1 MFPKESMPVFSY
13 ENIYVELEKI
23 KYDIKKLLKKYYLIE
38 VNEYLEKLLEKE
50 REKISEEEK
59 KDREN
64 ISRELKEE
72 KEKLLNEGLDKELER
87 RKEKILEK
95 EKEEKE
101 KILVELKKEKEK
113 ILEEEKEN
121 LLLKL
126 PNPYISQFEFYHQKY
141 INPKMDDSEYL
152 NLEEFIKNLEKEI
165 NSNSKLFSEY
175 LEFAKEL
182 TKGHSYTEVE
192 IDKSSCKT
200 KIEKSSISEEVI
212 DKIQSKLD
220 EKTEITEINDIKFRF
235 INRISNTRDT
245 YVLQIEDER
254 SSYKRA
260 LVHVE
265 DKRKVTIFLSEKP
278 IAQIYFDLYFLESEN
293 GYYDVISTKI
303 RLKNLGKTKFLAEE
317 NKLLQIIGKKGD
329 ERYILFINNSHI
341 VIEETVTNEIKKFK
355 TANLK
360 NKYFYFEIPLKLS
373 MDDYYTS
380 KNNEGIIKA
389 LLKGLKTYALIDR
402 DLTFLAYFT
411 RGAEKSNIY
420 TPRRYKIKMGKETV
434 EYLKVS
440 SLMSI
445 IPKIEIN
452 RFDKEQLEKICDH
465 NKKEF
470 FTSTSNFIFLT
481 NDNLKHNHFSFSSV
495 ILKDK
500 LVYNINKVDLIEIIE
515 KEDKIV
521 LKFELS
527 IVNYF
532 EKTAKPQKIIQTKE
546 ITKLYEKGKTFSEI
560 KNDELLKNVDTFLIL

>member
-13 ENIYVELEKI
+13 ENIHVELEKI
-23 KYDIKKLLKKYYLIE
+23 KYDIKKLLKKYYFIE

-220 EKTEITEINDIKFRF
+220 EKTEINDIKFRF

>member
-13 ENIYVELEKI
+13 ENIHVELEKI

-87 RKEKILEK
+87 RKEKILE
-95 EKEEKE
+95 
-101 KILVELKKEKEK
+101 
-113 ILEEEKEN
+113 EEKEN

-182 TKGHSYTEVE
+182 TKGYTKVE

-200 KIEKSSISEEVI
+200 KIEKSSISKEVI

-220 EKTEITEINDIKFRF
+220 EKTEINDIKFRF

-355 TANLK
+355 TTNLK

-402 DLTFLAYFT
+402 DLNFLTYFT

-434 EYLKVS
+434 EYLRVS

-452 RFDKEQLEKICDH
+452 RFDKDQLEKICDH

-532 EKTAKPQKIIQTKE
+532 EKTAKPQK
-546 ITKLYEKGKTFSEI
+546 
-560 KNDELLKNVDTFLIL
+560 

>member
-13 ENIYVELEKI
+13 ENIHVELEKI

-101 KILVELKKEKEK
+101 KILVELKKEK

-220 EKTEITEINDIKFRF
+220 EKTEINDIKFRF

-402 DLTFLAYFT
+402 DLTFLVYFT

>member
-13 ENIYVELEKI
+13 ENIHVELEKI

-101 KILVELKKEKEK
+101 KILVELKKEK

-220 EKTEITEINDIKFRF
+220 EKTEINDIKFRF

-495 ILKDK
+495 IFKDK